1 MGSHPSRQR
10 VADTLPDFP
19 WDVLAPFG
27 ERARSH
33 PGGIVD
39 LSVGTPVD
47 PTPEVAR
54 AALAAASDAPGY
66 PTAAGREETRAACAR
81 WLHRSLGADV
91 PVSAVVPAIGTKELV
106 AGLPRLLGLTPGSR
120 VVIPR
125 IAYPTYAVGA
135 VLAGCEFVATD
146 EPESVPDAALVW
158 LNSPGNPTGEVLA
171 AERARSIVTWA
182 RERGAIVASDEC
194 YIELGWEAEPVS
206 VLHPSV
212 SGGSHDG
219 VLALH
224 SLSKRS
230 NLAGYRFGFLAGDP
244 ALAGEV
250 LTVRKHAGMMVPTPV
265 QAAAVAALDD
275 DEHVARQKAR
285 YRARREVLR
294 PALAEAGFRI
304 DRSEAGLYLWIT
316 RQEPCWQTVGWFAD
330 RGILVTPGDFYGPAG
345 AQHVRVALTA
355 TDDRMAAAADRL
367 ALA

>member
-19 WDVLAPFG
+19 WDVLAPYG
-27 ERARSH
+27 DRARGH
-33 PGGIVD
+33 AGGIVD

-47 PTPEVAR
+47 PTPEVAQAALR
-54 AALAAASDAPGY
+54 AAADAPGY
-66 PTAAGREETRAACAR
+66 PTAAGREETRAACVR
-81 WLHRSLGADV
+81 WLRRTLGADV
-91 PVSAVVPAIGTKELV
+91 PVGAVVPAIGTKEVV

-125 IAYPTYAVGA
+125 VAYPTYAVGA

-158 LNSPGNPTGEVLA
+158 LNSPGNPTGEVLSA
-171 AERARSIVTWA
+171 DRARAIVEWA

-194 YIELGWEAEPVS
+194 YIELGWEVEPVS

-244 ALAGEV
+244 TLAADV
-250 LTVRKHAGMMVPTPV
+250 LAVRKHAGMMVPSPV

-275 DEHVARQKAR
+275 DEHVALQKAR
-285 YRARREVLR
+285 YGARRRVLR
-294 PALAEAGFRI
+294 RALEAAGFRV
-304 DRSEAGLYLWIT
+304 DGSVAGLYLWIT
-316 RQEPCWQTVGWFAD
+316 RGEPCWDTVGWFAG

-355 TDDRMAAAADRL
+355 TDDQIDDAAERL
-367 ALA
+367 ASA